1 MYINGSLFSSLTEPS
16 SRSLSSS
23 ESCSRPIIIPV
34 PDPLLSLFPQLD
46 RLLVFPALSSPEQDT
61 ASHRCRHTGP
71 RADLRQHPPLATQQR
86 ALQGHRALGE
96 GGFQRENS
104 RRIPEIA
111 PGRAPAMPA
120 RVTHSAARRRRRFP
134 RPPALGR
141 SRACALGESPPPP
154 PLMAAP
160 QGLPPRPRPAGSAPK
175 LGVCSSVSLSEKC
188 SGSRTRCKFS
198 LPVNLVKFPGGKG
211 VVNSQQGC
219 GQCGCVK
226 LGRVG

>member
-23 ESCSRPIIIPV
+23 ERCSRPLVIPV
-34 PDPLLSLFPQLD
+34 PSA
-46 RLLVFPALSSPEQDT
+46 RSSPCLPCAEQPRT
-61 ASHRCRHTGP
+61 GHSLPPVPPHQATRRPAAAPSLSHP
-71 RADLRQHPPLATQQR
+71 AA
-86 ALQGHRALGE
+86 
-96 GGFQRENS
+96 
-104 RRIPEIA
+104 
-111 PGRAPAMPA
+111 APARAQSP
-120 RVTHSAARRRRRFP
+120 RRRRLPAGEQQENP
-134 RPPALGR
+134 RNSAGKSPGHARPRHSL
-141 SRACALGESPPPP
+141 SRAPPPPLPAPARTGAEPRRRARGEPASP